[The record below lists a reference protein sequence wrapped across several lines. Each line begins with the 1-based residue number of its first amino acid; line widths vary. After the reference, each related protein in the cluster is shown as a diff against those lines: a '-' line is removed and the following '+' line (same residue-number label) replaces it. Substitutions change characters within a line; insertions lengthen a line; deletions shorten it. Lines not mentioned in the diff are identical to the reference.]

1 MIQGSVE
8 VPQRR
13 VGLRHF
19 ETVGAADGGGGGERG
34 VLLSQRPRRLLPLE
48 HLLVQGVE
56 HLPTFAPKMRKHATS

>member
-34 VLLSQRPRRLLPLE
+34 VLLPQRPRRLLSLE
-48 HLLVQGVE
+48 HRLVQGVE
-56 HLPTFAPKMRKHATS
+56 HLATFAPKKQNH